1 MKGTRTFLPLA
12 LLLGLGCTHTE
23 VARPEPAKTSG
34 GEPVS
39 QPTEAAGHNMW
50 HHFWDIA
57 DARDAVIAGRLDLVA
72 APLQRIVDTKY
83 GVDEL
88 PQDWIPWV
96 EEMQAQAKLG
106 IEAKTLGAA
115 ATAVASVA
123 QACGDCHRST
133 RGGPEIEN
141 DLKAFDAHGRT
152 GLKGAMAQHV
162 WAAEQLWLGMTAP
175 HHQSWAAGAQALA
188 STPLPP
194 AKDDNDESE
203 AADEEDGT
211 ADDPPAETAPTSAAV
226 PAAQPTGEPIDA
238 DMHAKLEAVRSMGD
252 AALAAGQPAQMAH
265 VYGELIARCGACH
278 ASMHVGK

>member
-1 MKGTRTFLPLA
+1 MT
-12 LLLGLGCTHTE
+12 
-23 VARPEPAKTSG
+23 
-34 GEPVS
+34 
-39 QPTEAAGHNMW
+39 QPTEASGHKMW
-50 HHFWDIA
+50 HHFWDVA

-72 APLQRIVDTKY
+72 VPLKRLVDTKY
-83 GVDEL
+83 GVDEM
-88 PQDWIPWV
+88 PQDWIPWID
-96 EEMQAQAKLG
+96 EMQAQAQRG

-115 ATAVASVA
+115 ATAVASIA

-141 DLKAFDAHGRT
+141 DVKAFDARGRT

-162 WAAEQLWLGMTAP
+162 WAAERLWLGMTAP

-194 AKDDNDESE
+194 AKNQDRVEEDAAESE
-203 AADEEDGT
+203 
-211 ADDPPAETAPTSAAV
+211 PSPATAPNSATV
-226 PAAQPTGEPIDA
+226 PAAQPAAEPIDPNL
-238 DMHAKLEAVRSMGD
+238 HAKLEAVRSMGD

-278 ASMHVGK
+278 ASMPVGK